1 MHNNIYQIQ
10 EVTHTHNNKQTKQK
24 CFIASIAEQKPEI
37 AANLFINTFAR
48 VAGKS
53 INMGNVCNAQQ
64 NYIVENVIKIHL
76 AMAMPEK
83 MVGTLWKWSQ

>member
-10 EVTHTHNNKQTKQK
+10 EVTHTHTTTNKRNKNVSSLPLRNK
-24 CFIASIAEQKPEI
+24 KPEI

-83 MVGTLWKWSQ
+83 MVGTL